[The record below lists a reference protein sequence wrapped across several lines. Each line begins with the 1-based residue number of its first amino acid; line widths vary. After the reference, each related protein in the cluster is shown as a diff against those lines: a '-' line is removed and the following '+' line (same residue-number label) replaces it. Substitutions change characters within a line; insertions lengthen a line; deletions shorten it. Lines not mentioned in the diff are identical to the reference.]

1 MSFFNDKDMITRWK
15 SSINRNELRPNPLKA
30 SKTHSQALKAV
41 ESIFKILPFCLQHAG
56 CTTILH
62 AVAHRNPIQQDIGV
76 CGSNATHKKKQ
87 LGNEMRDERNDA
99 SREQGRET
107 YAREIALFLCIDHD
121 LIFHVR
127 NRSPLAFVENP
138 WAYVSC
144 SELGSSGLSFLYL
157 VIHTNIRRE
166 PTICTTITLT
176 HNRNICA
183 KQISIILLSLS
194 QLNIKYIYKDK

>member
-1 MSFFNDKDMITRWK
+1 
-15 SSINRNELRPNPLKA
+15 
-30 SKTHSQALKAV
+30 
-41 ESIFKILPFCLQHAG
+41 
-56 CTTILH
+56 
-62 AVAHRNPIQQDIGV
+62 
-76 CGSNATHKKKQ
+76 
-87 LGNEMRDERNDA
+87 MRDERNDA